1 MKYTIALFLALCTTG
16 LFAQE
21 MLTADDAVRIAVEQ
35 NHGIRLARLDARSA
49 ELLNN
54 AGQAG
59 MLPTVDAVGSYS
71 VDNSST
77 KQTFFS
83 GEVREADN
91 ADSRVLDGAV
101 QLNWT
106 VFDGLAMFAAK
117 DRLEALEL
125 IGQTRLRQEIEA
137 TVYDVLAAYYQVVQ
151 LRKGIAVQREGV
163 RISDERLEIARA
175 GQRIGSA
182 SGLAVVQAQLDQ
194 SADSAA
200 VLDLLVQESAA
211 VARVNALMGN
221 APATELAL
229 GTDIP
234 STQPMEFGEIQQAAR
249 NANSVLQLARQ
260 ERIAADFSVKQL
272 RGALLPQVDVFGNY
286 GYTKSTS
293 AVGFLQS
300 NRSIGPDYGARI
312 YIPLFN
318 GAQANKAMQVA
329 KLTREQA
336 AISTEQAELM
346 LEESLLNAWTD
357 HTTANQRVALEQSN
371 LSGARTQTD
380 VALES
385 YRLGAITAV
394 ELREVQQGLITA
406 EQRLL
411 AAQYEAKLAELQLK
425 WLAGELP

>member
-1 MKYTIALFLALCTTG
+1 MKYPIALFLALCTTG

-21 MLTADDAVRIAVEQ
+21 LLTADDAVRIAVEQ

-59 MLPTVDAVGSYS
+59 MLPTLDAVGSYS

-83 GEVREADN
+83 GEVRQADN

-101 QLNWT
+101 RLNWT

-117 DRLEALEL
+117 DRLEALEA
-125 IGQTRLRQEIEA
+125 IGQTRLRQEIET

-175 GQRIGSA
+175 GVRIGSA

-211 VARVNALMGN
+211 MARVNALMGRAPAMELAVAN
-221 APATELAL
+221 EIPATEPL
-229 GTDIP
+229 
-234 STQPMEFGEIQQAAR
+234 EFGQLQQAAR
-249 NANSVLQLARQ
+249 NANSTLQLARQ
-260 ERIAADFSVKQL
+260 ERIAADYSVKQL

-286 GYTKSTS
+286 GYTNSTS

-300 NRSIGPDYGARI
+300 NRSVGPDYGARI

-336 AISTEQAELM
+336 AISTERTELM
-346 LEESLLNAWTD
+346 LEEQLLNTWTD

-371 LSGARTQTD
+371 LGGARTQTD

-394 ELREVQQGLITA
+394 ELREVQQGLIAA

>member
-91 ADSRVLDGAV
+91 ADSHVLDGAV

-200 VLDLLVQESAA
+200 VLD
-211 VARVNALMGN
+211 
-221 APATELAL
+221 
-229 GTDIP
+229 
-234 STQPMEFGEIQQAAR
+234 
-249 NANSVLQLARQ
+249 
-260 ERIAADFSVKQL
+260 
-272 RGALLPQVDVFGNY
+272 
-286 GYTKSTS
+286 
-293 AVGFLQS
+293 
-300 NRSIGPDYGARI
+300 
-312 YIPLFN
+312 
-318 GAQANKAMQVA
+318 
-329 KLTREQA
+329 
-336 AISTEQAELM
+336 
-346 LEESLLNAWTD
+346 
-357 HTTANQRVALEQSN
+357 
-371 LSGARTQTD
+371 
-380 VALES
+380 
-385 YRLGAITAV
+385 
-394 ELREVQQGLITA
+394 
-406 EQRLL
+406 
-411 AAQYEAKLAELQLK
+411 
-425 WLAGELP
+425 